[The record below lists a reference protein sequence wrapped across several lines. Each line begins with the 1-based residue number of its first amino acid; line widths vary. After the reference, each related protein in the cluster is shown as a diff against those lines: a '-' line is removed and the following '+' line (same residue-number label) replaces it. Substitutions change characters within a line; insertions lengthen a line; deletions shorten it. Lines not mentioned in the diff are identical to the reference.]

1 MDVACTFHLLRKR
14 SVFHRPEYPSAIL
27 AALCFVLAFVVPH
40 HVLSF
45 QVEDTYFALSRRTS
59 LELAAILFLMGA
71 VAYKLIQFLGSEP
84 KLMLTLVHFVLTLA
98 GTIALLTLHSLNWF
112 GITEYILWIAG
123 VFAAGLLVLIV
134 NLGLSLV
141 SK

>member
-1 MDVACTFHLLRKR
+1 
-14 SVFHRPEYPSAIL
+14 
-27 AALCFVLAFVVPH
+27 
-40 HVLSF
+40 
-45 QVEDTYFALSRRTS
+45 
-59 LELAAILFLMGA
+59 MGA